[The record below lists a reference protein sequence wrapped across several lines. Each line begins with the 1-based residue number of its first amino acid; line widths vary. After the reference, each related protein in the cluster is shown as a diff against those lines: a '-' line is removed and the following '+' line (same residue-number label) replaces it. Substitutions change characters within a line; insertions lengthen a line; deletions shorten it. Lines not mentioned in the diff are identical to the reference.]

1 MKYIKYFLT
10 PILIFSI
17 NIESQSNN
25 IGEVDLGNVS
35 HSDAFNHIKKM
46 VGEWKGKL
54 HQPNGTIV
62 DTYSNFK
69 LVSNGNTII
78 ETLIED
84 GVEMVTTYSD
94 KDGELVVKHYCAL
107 GTEPMFAVASLDGNS
122 LKLKSDPTPGYHP
135 AHHNYVESIGWTFD
149 STDSNKVRVDASLHL
164 DGVLQDQYSL
174 IERVN

>member
-1 MKYIKYFLT
+1 MKYTKYFLT

-17 NIESQSNN
+17 NIESQNNN

-84 GVEMVTTYSD
+84 GVEMVTTY
-94 KDGELVVKHYCAL
+94 
-107 GTEPMFAVASLDGNS
+107 
-122 LKLKSDPTPGYHP
+122 
-135 AHHNYVESIGWTFD
+135 
-149 STDSNKVRVDASLHL
+149 
-164 DGVLQDQYSL
+164 
-174 IERVN
+174 